1 MTIKTILL
9 PVEKARFVQDHC
21 GEYGCH
27 LVEIAPAGK
36 NEHTLK
42 QCAKVTV
49 AGENENVKKL
59 FNKIGK

>member
-21 GEYGCH
+21 DKYGCR
-27 LVEIAPAGK
+27 LIEISAAGK
-36 NEHTLK
+36 NEHTLN

-49 AGENENVKKL
+49 SGEDENIKKL
-59 FNKIGK
+59 FDKIGE